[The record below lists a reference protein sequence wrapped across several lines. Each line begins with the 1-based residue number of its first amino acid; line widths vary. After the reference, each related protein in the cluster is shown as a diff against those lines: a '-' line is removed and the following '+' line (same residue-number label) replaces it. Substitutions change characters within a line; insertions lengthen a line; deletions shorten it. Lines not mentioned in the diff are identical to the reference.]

1 MANFFSL
8 LTEIF
13 GIKLSRAS
21 AEEENLFDHPTAA
34 ELHEEERRQ
43 QVKCSVAK
51 AQQIFPSTCLIWLG
65 FVLAFWQILLRAV
78 DPDDEKRAAN
88 ATIDVE
94 GSGWN
99 ALAGETVWRFNDVH
113 YIARHRSVFVCT
125 WIAEPCWANLV
136 ALMTVCGGLVPP
148 RQIMHVLGM

>member
-1 MANFFSL
+1 VRRGHFPPNECLQKALLSEMANFFSL

-51 AQQIFPSTCLIWLG
+51 AQQIFPSTCLI
-65 FVLAFWQILLRAV
+65 
-78 DPDDEKRAAN
+78 
-88 ATIDVE
+88 
-94 GSGWN
+94 
-99 ALAGETVWRFNDVH
+99 
-113 YIARHRSVFVCT
+113 
-125 WIAEPCWANLV
+125 
-136 ALMTVCGGLVPP
+136 
-148 RQIMHVLGM
+148 